1 MPELFA
7 VEFVATSRPRRNK
20 GLYKDSQI
28 YDRVRLRF
36 RGFNK
41 LSKTSNRIS
50 DSGSYPDPD
59 DVPSRV
65 T

>member
-7 VEFVATSRPRRNK
+7 VEFVVASRPRRNE

-36 RGFNK
+36 KNYRK
-41 LSKTSNRIS
+41 LVIEYLIRDLTLIQLMSLL
-50 DSGSYPDPD
+50 
-59 DVPSRV
+59 V
-65 T
+65 

>member
-7 VEFVATSRPRRNK
+7 VEFVVASRPRRNE
-20 GLYKDSQI
+20 GLYKESQI

-36 RGFNK
+36 ILMNDQR
-41 LSKTSNRIS
+41 LSNRIY
-50 DSGSYPDPD
+50 DSGSYPDPA